1 MLCVYIY
8 VCVYLFN
15 RRIKKNIDYSL
26 GERVNNM
33 KETKIEARLLW
44 SYSDLQIWIC
54 ISVNILYNYKQ
65 NEIKNDPKKQK
76 QNKTNV

>member
-1 MLCVYIY
+1 
-8 VCVYLFN
+8 
-15 RRIKKNIDYSL
+15 
-26 GERVNNM
+26 M